1 MNVNELMSAA
11 TLAEDL
17 SRFRHK
23 KIRLILTSEGIAVD
37 GKLIRPDGVV
47 IQRFQAEH
55 IWGQGDAAA
64 LEKLIRHIDRKLV
77 AEWTNAEPVD
87 DH

>member
-11 TLAEDL
+11 TLAEEL

-23 KIRLILTSEGIAVD
+23 KIRLILTPEGVSVD

-47 IQRFQAEH
+47 IQRYQTELKWA
-55 IWGQGDAAA
+55 QGDAAA
-64 LEKLIRHIDRKLV
+64 LEMLVRHIDRKLV
-77 AEWTNAEPVD
+77 AEWCNAEPVD